1 MAKVKY
7 GDDWWD
13 FSDDFQNCAN
23 DLLAGGAQ
31 ISFVEVEYIQWLD
44 HFVVHFDVFFQ
55 Y

>member
-1 MAKVKY
+1 MVMT
-7 GDDWWD
+7 DET
-13 FSDDFQNCAN
+13 FLMILNHCAN